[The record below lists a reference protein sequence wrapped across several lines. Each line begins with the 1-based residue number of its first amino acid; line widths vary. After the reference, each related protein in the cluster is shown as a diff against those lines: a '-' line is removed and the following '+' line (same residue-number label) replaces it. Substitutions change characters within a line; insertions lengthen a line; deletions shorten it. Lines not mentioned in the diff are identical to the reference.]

1 MIDEKDTHP
10 ADKDGKYEFL
20 LHYSG
25 REVPCTVV
33 KEQNKL
39 TVCIEDN
46 INAELTVAED
56 GTVTQTGGN
65 DLADSAIDY
74 IKKRIL
80 G

>member
-10 ADKDGKYEFL
+10 ADKDGKYEFII
-20 LHYSG
+20 HYSG

-46 INAELTVAED
+46 ISSELTLSDD
-56 GTVTQTGGN
+56 GTLVQTGGT
-65 DLADSAIDY
+65 DLADSAVEF
-74 IKKRIL
+74 IKKRII

>member
-25 REVPCTVV
+25 RELSCTVV
-33 KEQNKL
+33 KEQNTL
-39 TVCIEDN
+39 TVCIENN
-46 INAELTVAED
+46 ITAELSIKED
-56 GTVTQTGGN
+56 GSLVQTGGT
-65 DLADSAIDY
+65 DLADSAVDY

>member
-10 ADKDGKYEFL
+10 ADKDGKYEFMM
-20 LHYSG
+20 HYSG

-46 INAELTVAED
+46 ITTELTLNED
-56 GTVTQTGGN
+56 GTLVQTSGT
-65 DLADSAIDY
+65 DLPDSAVEF

>member
-1 MIDEKDTHP
+1 MIDEKDTKP
-10 ADKDGKYEFL
+10 ADRDGKHEFL

-39 TVCIEDN
+39 TVCIDDN
-46 INAELTVAED
+46 INAELTVNED
-56 GTVTQTGGN
+56 GTVVQTGGTEM
-65 DLADSAIDY
+65 AESAVEF

>member
-10 ADKDGKYEFL
+10 ADKDGKYEFMM
-20 LHYSG
+20 HYSG

-33 KEQNKL
+33 KEQDKL

-46 INAELTVAED
+46 ITSELTLKED
-56 GTVTQTGGN
+56 GSLVQTGGT
-65 DLADSAIDY
+65 DLADSAVEF

-80 G
+80 E

>member
-1 MIDEKDTHP
+1 MIDENDTHP
-10 ADKDGKYEFL
+10 ADKDGKYEFT

-33 KEQNKL
+33 KEQNIL

-46 INAELTVAED
+46 INAELTINED
-56 GTVTQTGGN
+56 GSVVQTSGN
-65 DLADSAIDY
+65 DIADSAVEF

>member
-1 MIDEKDTHP
+1 MIDEKDTSP
-10 ADKDGKYEFL
+10 ADKDGKYEFQ

-33 KEQNKL
+33 KEQDKFS
-39 TVCIEDN
+39 VCIEDN
-46 INAELTVAED
+46 IKAELTLQPD
-56 GTVTQTGGN
+56 GSLVQTGGN
-65 DLADSAIDY
+65 DLADSAVDY

>member
-1 MIDEKDTHP
+1 MIDEKDTAP
-10 ADKDGKYEFL
+10 AANDGKYEFQ

-33 KEQNKL
+33 KEQNK
-39 TVCIEDN
+39 VSICIEDK
-46 INAELTVAED
+46 INAEITVQPD
-56 GTVTQTGGN
+56 GAWVQTGGN
-65 DLADSAIDY
+65 DLPDSAVDY

>member
-10 ADKDGKYEFL
+10 ADKDGKYEFTI
-20 LHYSG
+20 HYSG

-46 INAELTVAED
+46 IQSDLTLNDD
-56 GTVTQTGGN
+56 GTVVQTGGT
-65 DLADSAIDY
+65 DLPDSAVEF

>member
-10 ADKDGKYEFL
+10 ADKDGKYEFMI
-20 LHYSG
+20 HYSG

-46 INAELTVAED
+46 ITSELTLNDD
-56 GTVTQTGGN
+56 GTLVQTAGT
-65 DLADSAIDY
+65 DLADSAVEF

-80 G
+80 E